1 MTPDDLIYEYYSQNK
16 LMRAIESV
24 YILINY
30 DKYKWEE
37 GRKEDVWAKN
47 THTTSMTVIT

>member
-37 GRKEDVWAKN
+37 GKKMYGQKIPIQ
-47 THTTSMTVIT
+47 HL